1 MLSLLANSCGLVTV
15 TRRVHQLSA
24 LCAGDESRGFGI
36 SSAALLEFRF
46 LPAEK
51 QQSCSSENFPPEKEA
66 SKQKKV
72 RASLGV
78 HGGNESGDEE
88 AATTTLSLLCELWR

>member
-1 MLSLLANSCGLVTV
+1 MHCVQVMKAKDLAFRLH
-15 TRRVHQLSA
+15 RLI
-24 LCAGDESRGFGI
+24 GI
-36 SSAALLEFRF
+36 QVF
-46 LPAEK
+46 LPV
-51 QQSCSSENFPPEKEA
+51 EA

-72 RASLGV
+72 LASFGV